1 MNTINVFFDMGS
13 QKIKV
18 GELYA
23 STEIGRHVF
32 SYDRDFVT
40 TGLQISPIQL
50 PLGEK
55 TYIAQ
60 KNTGLYDLHS
70 VFADSLPDT
79 WGRRVQDTEFLKI
92 GILEPTA
99 LQRLA
104 FIGQNG
110 IGALRYQ
117 PAQKFPKGDE
127 LVHLSELRKATQ
139 RIIEGNVEDISE
151 RLLKSGGSAGGAR
164 PKFLVD
170 IKEDNHQDIRYTRGE
185 YSEGFIPVI
194 LKVPNIGQ
202 EMDHYQRIEY
212 TYCQIATYAGLAIPE
227 CYLITGEKSE
237 LAFFAIKRF
246 DIMPDGERFHMHTL
260 SGILGIDYREST
272 PDCSTFLRTI
282 DDITCDHRQ
291 VVEGYRRIVF
301 NYIGSNKDD
310 HAKNFSFLM
319 NKKGEWS
326 LAPAYDIGF
335 SKGENDLHQMRLG
348 TKLRNVESRD
358 LRVLAEDFDIP
369 KWDRV
374 VEQTLTAFEKWPQ
387 LAKNNGVPDKYIEII
402 NNKIKEN
409 TRRIEKGM
417 NRGFEL

>member
-1 MNTINVFFDMGS
+1 MNTINVFLYVDS
-13 QKIKV
+13 QEIKV

-23 STEIGRHVF
+23 STEMGRHVF
-32 SYDRDFVT
+32 SYNHDFVAS
-40 TGLQISPIQL
+40 GLQISPLQL
-50 PLGEK
+50 PLGDK

-79 WGRRVQDTEFLKI
+79 WGRRVQDTEFMKI

-117 PAQKFPKGDE
+117 PAQKFPKSEE
-127 LVHLSELRKATQ
+127 LIHLAELRKATQ
-139 RIIEGNVEDISE
+139 RIIEGDVEDVSE
-151 RLLKSGGSAGGAR
+151 QLLKSGGSAGGAR

-170 IKEDNHQDIRYTRGE
+170 IKESNHQEIRYTRGE
-185 YSEGFIPVI
+185 YSEGFVPVI

-212 TYCQIATYAGLAIPE
+212 TYCRMAKDAGLEIPDS
-227 CYLITGEKSE
+227 YLITGNKSD

-246 DIMPDGERFHMHTL
+246 DVTSIGPRYHVHTL

-282 DDITCDHRQ
+282 DDITRDNRQ

-319 NKKGEWS
+319 NHKGEWS

-348 TKLRNVESRD
+348 DKLRNSETGD
-358 LRVLAEDFDIP
+358 LRALADDFDVP
-369 KWDRV
+369 RWDRI
-374 VEQTLTAFEKWPQ
+374 VEQTLAAFEKWPS

-402 NNKIKEN
+402 NNKIREN
-409 TRRIEKGM
+409 IKRIEKGLS
-417 NRGFEL
+417 RGSEL

>member
-1 MNTINVFFDMGS
+1 MNTINVFLDSGS
-13 QKIKV
+13 QNIKI

-23 STEIGRHVF
+23 SADMGRHVF
-32 SYDRDFVT
+32 SYDRDFVKS
-40 TGLQISPIQL
+40 GVQISPLQL

-70 VFADSLPDT
+70 VFADSLPDA
-79 WGRRVQDTEFLKI
+79 WGRRVQDTEFLKL

-99 LQRLA
+99 LERLA

-110 IGALRYQ
+110 IGALRYL
-117 PAQKFPKGDE
+117 PAQQFPKGDE
-127 LVHLSELRKATQ
+127 LVHLSNLRKATQ
-139 RIIEGNVEDISE
+139 RIIEGNVEDVSE
-151 RLLKSGGSAGGAR
+151 QLLKSGGSAGGAR

-170 IKEDNHQDIRYTRGE
+170 IKEHNHQEIRYTRGE
-185 YSEGFIPVI
+185 YNEGFIPVI

-202 EMDHYQRIEY
+202 EMDHYQRIEF
-212 TYCQIATYAGLAIPE
+212 TYCQMARDAGLTIPDS
-227 CYLITGEKSE
+227 YLITGEKTDVV
-237 LAFFAIKRF
+237 FFAIKRF
-246 DIMPDGERFHMHTL
+246 DIMPSGERYHVHSL

-282 DDITCDHRQ
+282 DDVTRDHRQ

-301 NYIGSNKDD
+301 NYVGSNKDD
-310 HAKNFSFLM
+310 HAKNFGFLM

-348 TKLRNVESRD
+348 DKLRNFEARD
-358 LRVLAEDFDIP
+358 LRLLADDFDVP
-369 KWDRV
+369 KWDRI
-374 VEQTLTAFEKWPQ
+374 VEQALTAFEKWPCH
-387 LAKNNGVPDKYIEII
+387 AKNNGVPGKYIEII
-402 NNKIKEN
+402 NNKIREN
-409 TRRIEKGM
+409 TKRIEMGL
-417 NRGFEL
+417 NRGLEL